1 MKRKEEAIKEERE
14 EAAKR
19 KKMLDSRW
27 SANEDLLDKL
37 EGDSTSIGSLSLIK
51 DSDNLYSSLPGRR
64 SFKGFNPY
72 IERQYAILIDTNRA
86 NASNDKDSSKLST
99 ITDEE
104 MAERYANLISLPRG
118 PNQGRAKEGLKR

>member
-1 MKRKEEAIKEERE
+1 MKRKEEAVKEERE

-19 KKMLDSRW
+19 KKMLESKWSSTEDS
-27 SANEDLLDKL
+27 LDGL
-37 EGDSTSIGSLSLIK
+37 NGDVTSIGSLLMIK
-51 DSDNLYSSLPGRR
+51 DNDNLFSSLPGRR

-72 IERQYAILIDTNRA
+72 IERQYAILIDTNKTK
-86 NASNDKDSSKLST
+86 SSSKERSTLTT

-118 PNQGRAKEGLKR
+118 PNQGRAKEGWKK